1 MEETAKFN
9 VTPVQYAT
17 LMALV
22 GNPGIDATQLSQLVA
37 FDRSTLGNVLLRLQT
52 KKLIERKPSK
62 EDKRAK
68 LLRVTPQGAALLK
81 KLEPAVRRA
90 DARIIAPIPVKHR
103 KQLLELLQQ
112 LVDLNN
118 KFSRAP
124 LGTIEPR

>member
-90 DARIIAPIPVKHR
+90 DVRIIAPIPVKHR